1 VAIAVDL
8 PHKLGKRQDLRLHI
22 IQGARTTVD
31 KEPEPPIHRNLGHQ
45 ISTNALVRFLLFF
58 GAGWAGVT
66 LFQYFEYV
74 IFVFAFSSI
83 LALLLN
89 YPLCYLQRFV
99 GRNIALAIVFTLSLL
114 TIVVLAIAFGLTLSN
129 QIQQLATLLIQSF
142 NRADNPLDRFQNTLS
157 NANIKLDLEAIS
169 AQIRTAFE
177 VGLNWAVNS
186 VPILLQN
193 YVTFIIVIVIAFFML
208 IDGAKLWQLVLK
220 LLPEQHRSRV
230 AIAVQKNFVGFLR
243 GQLLISFL
251 LSVAT
256 FIVFVLFQV
265 PFSFLLAVTIGVF
278 DLIPGIGATL
288 GVSFVCLIILV
299 QNGWLMALKVFAI
312 CVVLQQLQDNFVSPR
327 VMQSTVHLNPVVV
340 FFALLV
346 GTRVSG
352 VLGVF
357 LSIPI
362 AGVIVSLLEIEE
374 AQ

>member
-1 VAIAVDL
+1 M
-8 PHKLGKRQDLRLHI
+8 PHKLGKRQDPRSSI

-31 KEPEPPIHRNLGHQ
+31 KEPEPPIHRHLGHQ
-45 ISTNALVRFLLFF
+45 IGTNTLVRFLLFF
-58 GAGWAGVT
+58 CAGWAGVT

-89 YPLCYLQRFV
+89 YPLSYFQRFV
-99 GRNIALAIVFTLSLL
+99 GRNIALGMVIALSLL
-114 TIVVLAIAFGLTLSN
+114 TIVVLAIAIGLTLSN
-129 QIQQLATLLIQSF
+129 QIQQLATLLLQSF
-142 NRADNPLDRFQNTLS
+142 NRADNPLDRFQSTLTA
-157 NANIKLDLEAIS
+157 ANIKLDLDAIS
-169 AQIRTAFE
+169 DQIRTAFE
-177 VGLNWAVNS
+177 FGLNWAVNS
-186 VPILLQN
+186 VPVLLQN
-193 YVTFIIVIVIAFFML
+193 YVTCIIVIVIAFFML

-220 LLPEQHRSRV
+220 LVPERHRSRV

-256 FIVFVLFQV
+256 FLVFVVFQI

-288 GVSFVCLIILV
+288 GGSFVCLIILV
-299 QNGWLMALKVFAI
+299 QSGWLTALKVFAI

-357 LSIPI
+357 LAIPI

>member
-1 VAIAVDL
+1 M
-8 PHKLGKRQDLRLHI
+8 KN
-22 IQGARTTVD
+22 
-31 KEPEPPIHRNLGHQ
+31 EPESPTHRHLGHQ
-45 ISTNALVRFLLFF
+45 VSTNTLVRFLLFF

-89 YPLCYLQRFV
+89 YPLSYLQRFV
-99 GRNIALAIVFTLSLL
+99 SRNIALGIVFALSLL
-114 TIVVLAIAFGLTLSN
+114 AIVVLAIAIGLTLSN
-129 QIQQLATLLIQSF
+129 QIQQLAALLLQSF
-142 NRADNPLDRFQNTLS
+142 SRADNPLDRLQSTLA

-177 VGLNWAVNS
+177 FGLNWAVNS
-186 VPILLQN
+186 VPVLLQN

-220 LLPEQHRSRV
+220 LIPERHRSRV

-312 CVVLQQLQDNFVSPR
+312 CVILQQLQDNFVSPR

-374 AQ
+374 AQGS